1 LESLHAA
8 GEALFIILDPTRLSF
23 LFLGVC
29 MGLALGILPGIG
41 GIAGTALL
49 LPFTYA
55 MDPPTAMALLLGL
68 GATTTTADPI
78 SAIVLGA
85 PGHAASAAT
94 TLDGFPMTKRGEG
107 GRALGASYM
116 SALIGGLFGAAV
128 MGFLLPVVRPFILY
142 IGSPELLSMA
152 VFGISMVAV
161 LSGNTPL
168 RGLTCACFGMML
180 AMVGSDP
187 QTGTLRWTMG
197 QLYLWEGLPLVP
209 LTLGIFALPELC
221 DLMVSRTSIT
231 SANINASVRSGL
243 LLGVKDCFTHWFLV
257 LRCSALGSFL
267 GMIPGIGAAVI
278 DWMSYGHALR
288 SEKGAQQS
296 FGKGDVRGVIAA
308 ESATNSREGGA
319 LIPTVVFGV
328 PGSAGMAILLGA
340 FLIHGLVPGPD
351 MVTKNLNIT
360 YSMVWS
366 IAIANILGSGLCF
379 LLSGQ
384 FAKLATLRYSLI
396 LPVVLCLVY
405 IGAFEGK
412 REWGDLYSLLFFG
425 IIGWGLKHFKWPRPP
440 LVLGFILGGILE
452 RYMFISIQRYG
463 TSWIIPESF
472 AQMRPIVLVMF
483 ALAGLSLLRPLLQ
496 DVRAHGGVKG
506 LLSDFGRP
514 RFTWPNVFP
523 IFLLC
528 LFVVMM
534 TEAVQWNPLAR
545 IIPLIVGSGA
555 ILFCSLALANDVFKR
570 TTIKRSDLG
579 EIAKAQVQQKMHMD
593 IASNV
598 SHLPVRT
605 LLTRGATFFAWM
617 VAFLISMAAIGII
630 PTVPLFVI
638 AFMRIEA
645 REPWFIVVL
654 MAAIMCI
661 FIYVLFDQLLA
672 IPWPTTWIDYFVPQ
686 LSEQLKDDVVMGAAV
701 VSLCVL
707 FYGVFKTRDLGLAAF
722 YGLIAGAVVLAFQYD
737 AGIGFGLEEAN
748 GLETAGFVL
757 SWFAGLAVLF
767 VAVAFIR
774 NRYAR
779 SSA

>member
-1 LESLHAA
+1 MEVLQAA
-8 GEALFIILDPTRLSF
+8 GEALFIILDPMRLGF

-68 GATTTTADPI
+68 GSTTTTADPI

-94 TLDGFPMTKRGEG
+94 TLDGYPMTKRGEA

-128 MGFLLPVVRPFILY
+128 MAVLVPVVRPFILY

-152 VFGISMVAV
+152 VFGISMVSV

-180 AMVGSDP
+180 AMVGQDP
-187 QTGTLRWTMG
+187 QTATMRWTMD

-209 LTLGIFALPELC
+209 MTLGIFALPELC
-221 DLMVSRTSIT
+221 DLLVGRTSVVG
-231 SANINASVRSGL
+231 ANIANTRHGL
-243 LLGVKDCFTHWFLV
+243 LQGVKDCFTHWFLV

-267 GMIPGIGAAVI
+267 GAIPGIGASVI

-288 SEKGAQQS
+288 TEKGAQQT
-296 FGKGDVRGVIAA
+296 FGTGDVRGVIAA

-351 MVTKNLNIT
+351 MVTKNLSIT

-425 IIGWGLKHFKWPRPP
+425 VLGWALKHFKWPRPP

-463 TSWIIPESF
+463 TEW
-472 AQMRPIVLVMF
+472 MLRPIVVFMF
-483 ALAGLSLLRPLLQ
+483 ALAALSLLRPLLQ
-496 DVRAHGGVKG
+496 DVKAHGGIKG
-506 LLSDFGRP
+506 LLSDFGAP
-514 RFTWPNVFP
+514 RFSWPNLFP
-523 IFLLC
+523 VFLLL
-528 LFVVMM
+528 LFAAMM
-534 TEAVQWNPLAR
+534 METGEWRPAAR
-545 IIPLIVGSGA
+545 IVPLIVGGGA
-555 ILFCSLALANDVFKR
+555 ILFCSLQLLADVFKR
-570 TTIKRSDLG
+570 AAADPLIGNTNPIPQR
-579 EIAKAQVQQKMHMD
+579 KMHMD
-593 IASNV
+593 ILSNV
-598 SHLPVRT
+598 SHLPVKT
-605 LLTRGATFFAWM
+605 LLLRGAMFYAWM
-617 VAFLISMAAIGII
+617 VAFLISMALIGII
-630 PTVPLFVI
+630 PTVPIFIV
-638 AFMRIEA
+638 AFMRAEA
-645 REPWFIVVL
+645 REPWRIVIP
-654 MAAIMCI
+654 MASIMCV
-661 FIYVLFDQLLA
+661 FVYYLFDQLLA
-672 IPWPTTWIDYFVPQ
+672 IPWPPAVLGDYYPDAV
-686 LSEQLKDDVVMGAAV
+686 EGLKTSMVQACMVLGAA
-701 VSLCVL
+701 
-707 FYGVFKTRDLGLAAF
+707 
-722 YGLIAGAVVLAFQYD
+722 
-737 AGIGFGLEEAN
+737 GILY
-748 GLETAGFVL
+748 
-757 SWFAGLAVLF
+757 AVL
-767 VAVAFIR
+767 R
-774 NRYAR
+774 HAR
-779 SSA
+779 MLPKQV